1 MVFLALSEPMA
12 CLDCQMFLNF
22 YILDLGLDFQSAT
35 DIDDPTLSVVGL
47 AQCFSTRGT
56 VRTCADEKNCSAD
69 DKSSADKCG

>member
-1 MVFLALSEPMA
+1 MSLALFEPMA

-47 AQCFSTRGT
+47 A
-56 VRTCADEKNCSAD
+56 
-69 DKSSADKCG
+69 DKEIVFVSPFLPIN